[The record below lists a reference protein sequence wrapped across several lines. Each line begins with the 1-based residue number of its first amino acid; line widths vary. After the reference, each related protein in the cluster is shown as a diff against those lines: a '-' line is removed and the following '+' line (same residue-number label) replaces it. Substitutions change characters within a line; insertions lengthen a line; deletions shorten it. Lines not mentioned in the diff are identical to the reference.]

1 MTDTTTAPAL
11 PPRTVDDEPRRPVTM
26 RPEDHAMMAG
36 AALAS
41 VALVW
46 VVYYRFLP
54 LEGPFGFWFL
64 SWLGF
69 IVLYRHIV
77 RTTHGRLA
85 ANDRLVAALMA
96 SVSLALFAVLAL
108 IIGYVVLK
116 GIPGITSSFFAE
128 TLEDVGPLDPESKG
142 GALHA
147 IVGSLQQI
155 SLTVLISVP
164 IGITTAVFL
173 NEVGGRFA
181 RPVRTL
187 VDAMSGVPSIVA
199 GLFIFTA
206 LVDGLQWGFS
216 GFAAS
221 LSLAVLMLPTVT
233 RTTEEVLR
241 LVPGGLREAALALGA
256 PRWRVVVQVVLP
268 TARSGT
274 ATAVILGMAR
284 AVGETAP
291 LLLTSFGAS
300 AMNANPF
307 SEPQSSLPLYIYQ
320 LVRNADPG
328 QVRRAWAGALALV
341 VIVLILFALARRAG
355 RSAAGGRQA
364 ATPPRPSSPLEPG
377 ATDPALGP
385 LTRRRRDRVLD
396 ITDDPALGST
406 P

>member
-1 MTDTTTAPAL
+1 VTEPFAPDL
-11 PPRTVDDEPRRPVTM
+11 DDEPRRPVTV
-26 RPEDHAMMAG
+26 RPEDNAMMLG

-41 VALVW
+41 IALVW

-69 IVLYRHIV
+69 VVLYRHIV
-77 RTTHGRLA
+77 RTTHGKLA
-85 ANDRLVAALMA
+85 ATDRVVTVLMA
-96 SVSLALFAVLAL
+96 SASLALFAVLAL
-108 IIGYVVLK
+108 IIGYVVFK
-116 GIPGITSSFFAE
+116 GLPGITSSFFTE

-147 IVGSLQQI
+147 IVGSLEQMA
-155 SLTVLISVP
+155 LTVLLSVP
-164 IGITTAVFL
+164 IGITTAVYL
-173 NEVGGRFA
+173 NEVGGRMA

-199 GLFIFTA
+199 GLFIYSA
-206 LVDGLQWGFS
+206 LILGLGWGFS

-221 LSLAVLMLPTVT
+221 LALAVLMLPTVT

-256 PRWRVVVQVVLP
+256 PRWRVVLQVVLP
-268 TARSGT
+268 TARSGA

-291 LLLTSFGAS
+291 LILTSFGAS

-307 SEPQSSLPLYIYQ
+307 SGPQASLPLYIYQ

-341 VIVLILFALARRAG
+341 VIVLVLFSLARRIG
-355 RSAAGGRQA
+355 RAAPARH
-364 ATPPRPSSPLEPG
+364 RPVPVVG
-377 ATDPALGP
+377 ATD
-385 LTRRRRDRVLD
+385 
-396 ITDDPALGST
+396 DDPALRS
-406 P
+406 PS